1 MSATSMCAHT
11 PRAPLSPARVVP
23 FRPARSTLLSPIA
36 SYLHQIRWRFL
47 GSRST
52 CSSSARN
59 TSTPTHSPG
68 SVADS
73 DSFSKLLAK
82 PFRTD
87 RTLGEPTSQ
96 SAYSHGWIVGP
107 LVSLAPSGPRLS
119 HGRHLSFETSQIWVH
134 RVHGVH
140 RLLVCRMDDM
150 VSVQPFIEAP
160 SALSALLSA
169 LCPLTSPLRPLPS
182 PFSPPPHSLC
192 LIQAEASA
200 AAPASEAAM
209 ACAAAMQPS
218 TEALS
223 YRIGGMLGILV
234 SSIIGFA
241 LPFLLRGRHKTL
253 LFFFRAMAAGIVLAV
268 AIVHIFPGAQEAL
281 SNPCLDISSSPFPWA
296 PVFILFSAL
305 FSFLVECYLKKLLL
319 LSWRRKHPSAAATS
333 AADSVSS
340 AGGSSNRSGGKKRRL
355 GAGGVGRVAR
365 VVAALLAGGRR
376 KKGAGISKGGNGG
389 GSGGGRGNSKRDG
402 RLREDG
408 KQQKAWQTDGDSI
421 PDVTCH
427 VISSHA
433 MSSHAAPPCCD
444 APCSA
449 AAVACHDTACHDAT
463 CHDIPCHEVV
473 CHDATCH
480 DTTCHD
486 ATCPEVTCPE
496 AICHDCPE
504 STCHSTA
511 CHEITCHDATCH
523 DATCHDATCHE
534 SACQGITCPDTTCP
548 DNACRG
554 VTCLEATCPS
564 AACGQSQCAGSKCVD
579 STCTDAKCIDAKC
592 LAKCC
597 ETKCAACPDCALD
610 VRGGEED
617 KSVMKSGKA
626 AEWEEQE
633 GREESEE
640 RQMREAV
647 ALSSLR
653 AVAYTLEMGI
663 IFHSIFIGIAL
674 GANHD
679 SAEIKGLAIAL
690 VFHQGFEGISLGT
703 AVAPCRFS
711 LLKTLCMGL
720 LFAFTT
726 PLGVAIGLA
735 VHSSYNSNSQ
745 AALATEGA
753 FNAVSAGILI
763 YNGLVDLLVPTFDEH
778 DENTPKDPVA
788 YFFGFVFLFLGAGA
802 MSLLAIWA

>member
-1 MSATSMCAHT
+1 MHNPASSLPRMCI
-11 PRAPLSPARVVP
+11 APAPHIY
-23 FRPARSTLLSPIA
+23 LLLA
-36 SYLHQIRWRFL
+36 
-47 GSRST
+47 
-52 CSSSARN
+52 
-59 TSTPTHSPG
+59 
-68 SVADS
+68 
-73 DSFSKLLAK
+73 SFSGQ
-82 PFRTD
+82 P
-87 RTLGEPTSQ
+87 
-96 SAYSHGWIVGP
+96 Y
-107 LVSLAPSGPRLS
+107 PRLTRAS
-119 HGRHLSFETSQIWVH
+119 HEFT
-134 RVHGVH
+134 RVPGWAV
-140 RLLVCRMDDM
+140 
-150 VSVQPFIEAP
+150 
-160 SALSALLSA
+160 
-169 LCPLTSPLRPLPS
+169 
-182 PFSPPPHSLC
+182 
-192 LIQAEASA
+192 ASA

-333 AADSVSS
+333 AADSVGS

-389 GSGGGRGNSKRDG
+389 GSGSGRGSSKRDG

-408 KQQKAWQTDGDSI
+408 KQQRAWQTDGGSP
-421 PDVTCH
+421 PDVACH
-427 VISSHA
+427 AS
-433 MSSHAAPPCCD
+433 PPCCD

-449 AAVACHDTACHDAT
+449 AAAACHDTACHDAT

-480 DTTCHD
+480 D
-486 ATCPEVTCPE
+486 AMCPDVTCPE

-523 DATCHDATCHE
+523 ETT
-534 SACQGITCPDTTCP
+534 CQGSTCPDTTCP
-548 DNACRG
+548 DNTCHG
-554 VTCLEATCPS
+554 VTCLETTCPS

-597 ETKCAACPDCALD
+597 ETKCPACPDCALD
-610 VRGGEED
+610 VRPGEEE
-617 KSVMKSGKA
+617 KEAMKTGK

-640 RQMREAV
+640 SQMREAV

-753 FNAVSAGILI
+753 FNANRDQEDDPEEEGEEGSSEEESEEEGEEEKHKGVAGLIAVENPNAPRKSAVKISQADTNATTQLSRREREEIEKERGKERYMKLQEQGKTEQSKKDLERLALI
-763 YNGLVDLLVPTFDEH
+763 RQQRE
-778 DENTPKDPVA
+778 EAAKKKEEER
-788 YFFGFVFLFLGAGA
+788 
-802 MSLLAIWA
+802 LAKEAKKLEARKR